1 MRFQEQLASAAAL
14 GATMCIGVGVLAPP
28 AQAAYVITLAQVG
41 PNVVATGSG
50 TIDLAGLFFTGSG
63 TTLGSFVRPS
73 SSAIRTGV
81 AGDADGYAGATPPSN
96 FGSGLSTF
104 ASSGSGDNVEADDI
118 FIGVPAGYVSGAALS
133 DSATYDSATFAS
145 LGVTPGTYV
154 WTWGS
159 GATADS
165 FTLDV
170 SAIPEPS
177 TWALLGVGFLGLAA
191 MGLRARRKPTAAD
204 ASDGSRSADSE
215 TALANGH

>member
-1 MRFQEQLASAAAL
+1 MTYHEQLASAAAL
-14 GATMCIGVGVLAPP
+14 GAAMLIGAGVSAPP
-28 AQAAYVITLAQVG
+28 ARAAYVVTLAQVG

-50 TIDLAGLFFTGSG
+50 TIDLASLFLTGSG
-63 TTLGSFVRPS
+63 SLASFMRPS
-73 SSAIRTGV
+73 SPAIATG
-81 AGDADGYAGATPPSN
+81 ATGSADGYAGATAPSN
-96 FGSGLSTF
+96 FGSGLSTL
-104 ASSGSGDNVEADDI
+104 ASSGSGDIVEADDI

-133 DSATYDSATFAS
+133 DSATYDTATFAS

-191 MGLRARRKPTAAD
+191 IGFRAHRKAEA
-204 ASDGSRSADSE
+204 R
-215 TALANGH
+215 